1 MIKST
6 VLFAFLS
13 MFIAPLHGQISQVS
27 GAWCE
32 SNVKWTKPPVELH
45 LDERSAQAGLLYF
58 GPNNQ
63 FALIYGTVIQGGNW
77 ETLSHGDGRVVYLGT
92 WTLEGTVVR
101 VEYRLVSRTIHKEGE
116 KLPGPLE
123 KKSIPSKGEVL
134 IFDGARFRRETRL
147 DGQLLAVLQGESA
160 RLGNTGQP

>member
-1 MIKST
+1 MIKSS
-6 VLFAFLS
+6 VLFAFLLV
-13 MFIAPLHGQISQVS
+13 FITPLHGQSSQVS

-32 SNVKWTKPPVELH
+32 SSVKWTKPPAELH

-63 FALIYGTVIQGGNW
+63 FALIYGTVIQGANW

-101 VEYRLVSRTIHKEGE
+101 VEYRLVSRTIRKDGE
-116 KLPGPLE
+116 KLPGPFE
-123 KKSIPSKGEVL
+123 KRSIQSKGEVL
-134 IFDGARFRRETRL
+134 IFDRARFHRETRL
-147 DGQLLAVLQGESA
+147 DDQLLAVLQGEGA
-160 RLGNTGQP
+160 RQGKTGQP